1 MKKKLIF
8 LCILI
13 FIVYIL
19 FFPQDAVTAAA
30 SGLVLWYERVLPS
43 LLPFA
48 ILSNILIYSGFTGYL
63 VKLLYPLLH
72 LILPASRNGS
82 FVLLSGFLFG
92 FPMGS
97 KNCAEML
104 KCGQLEHQEA
114 EILFMVTNNISP
126 VFISGYILCQELH
139 MPSLIPLSYLVIF
152 LPPLAAGRLLFFFTG
167 KKQSVLNRSPAVKN
181 SGDTGNLSNSLRS
194 SSTAYKKPASG
205 SQINFKIIDAGIMN
219 GFETLT
225 RLGGYIM
232 LFSMI
237 SSMLR
242 LLPLPETTKLILTG
256 FTEITNGIKAVS
268 QSSRTPACRYLL
280 AMAFTAFGGFSGL
293 AQTSSMIKG
302 TGLSIKKYGIFKLTM
317 TAITA
322 VLAWSVVN
330 LVYPSAV
337 LPADLP

>member
-13 FIVYIL
+13 FIIYIL

-30 SGLVLWYERVLPS
+30 DGLVLWYERVLPS

-63 VKLLYPLLH
+63 VKLLYPLLR
-72 LILPASRNGS
+72 LLLPASRNGS

-104 KCGQLEHQEA
+104 KCGQLEYQEA

-139 MPSLIPLSYLVIF
+139 MPSLIPLSYLIIF

-167 KKQSVLNRSPAVKN
+167 KKQSGSNLSPAVKK
-181 SGDTGNLSNSLRS
+181 SGDSGNSSNSLYS
-194 SSTAYKKPASG
+194 SSTTYKKPASG

-256 FTEITNGIKAVS
+256 LTEITNGIKAVS
-268 QSSRTPACRYLL
+268 QSSLTPACRYLL
-280 AMAFTAFGGFSGL
+280 AMTFTAFGGCSGL

-302 TGLSIKKYGIFKLTM
+302 TGLSIKKYGLFKLLM
-317 TAITA
+317 TLITA
-322 VLAWSVVN
+322 VLAWTVVN

-337 LPADLP
+337 LPVCQP